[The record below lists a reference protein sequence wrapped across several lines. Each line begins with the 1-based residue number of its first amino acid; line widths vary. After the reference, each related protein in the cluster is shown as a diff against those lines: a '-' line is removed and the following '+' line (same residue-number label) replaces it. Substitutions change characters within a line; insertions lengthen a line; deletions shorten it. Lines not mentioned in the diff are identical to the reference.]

1 MAEDFKIIESQ
12 EQLDSVI
19 KARLEREDA
28 KHAKQLAEIEEK
40 NKQQLAE
47 AQKQIG
53 ELTEALNTI
62 KESAKAYDEQIA
74 ERDAKIKDY
83 ELRSIRTQTAHELG
97 LSFEAVDFL
106 KGDDPE
112 SIRASAE
119 ALKSLV
125 GQRTTPLANPDTTV
139 GAENKTE
146 SAYMSMVRDLTRK

>member
-1 MAEDFKIIESQ
+1 MAEDFKVIETQ
-12 EQLDSVI
+12 EQLDSVL

-28 KHAKQLAEIEEK
+28 KHAKQLAEVEEK

-53 ELTEALNTI
+53 ELTEALNSV
-62 KESAKAYDEQIA
+62 KESTKNYDAQIA

-83 ELRSIRTQTAHELG
+83 ELQSIRTQTAHELG
-97 LSFEAVDFL
+97 LSYEAVGFL

-125 GQRTTPLANPDTTV
+125 GQRTTPLANPEPPS
-139 GAENKTE
+139 GAETKTD
-146 SAYMSMVRDLTRK
+146 SAYMSMIRELTK

>member
-40 NKQQLAE
+40 NKKQLAE

-53 ELTEALNTI
+53 ELTEALNTA
-62 KESAKAYDEQIA
+62 KESTKAYDEKIA

-125 GQRTTPLANPDTTV
+125 GQRTTPLANTDTSGSETS
-139 GAENKTE
+139 TE

>member
-1 MAEDFKIIESQ
+1 MAEDFKTIETQ
-12 EQLDSVI
+12 EQLDSI
-19 KARLEREDA
+19 LKARLDREDA

-53 ELTEALNTI
+53 ELTEALNTV
-62 KESAKAYDEQIA
+62 KESTKAYDEQIA

-106 KGDDPE
+106 RGDDPE

-125 GQRTTPLANPDTTV
+125 GQRTTPLANPESPSGADT
-139 GAENKTE
+139 KD
-146 SAYMSMVRDLTRK
+146 SAYMSMIRELTK

>member
-1 MAEDFKIIESQ
+1 MAEDFKTIETQ
-12 EQLDSVI
+12 EQLDSI
-19 KARLEREDA
+19 LKARLDREDA

-53 ELTEALNTI
+53 ELTEALNTV
-62 KESAKAYDEQIA
+62 KESTKAYDEQIA

-106 KGDDPE
+106 RGDDPE

-139 GAENKTE
+139 GAETKTD
-146 SAYMSMVRDLTRK
+146 SAYMSMIRELTK

>member
-28 KHAKQLAEIEEK
+28 KHAKQIAEIEEK
-40 NKQQLAE
+40 NKKQLAE

-53 ELTEALNTI
+53 ELTEALNTV

-74 ERDAKIKDY
+74 ERDAKIKDF
-83 ELRSIRTQTAHELG
+83 ELRSLRTQTAHELG

-125 GQRTTPLANPDTTV
+125 GQRTTPLANPEPPT
-139 GAENKTE
+139 GADNKTE
-146 SAYMSMVRDLTRK
+146 SYMSMVRDLTRK